1 MSSSRKKTI
10 SRILSI
16 RVNKIK
22 DTNLYDIFNNLIF
35 GVIDVKM
42 KRINR
47 FFMMV
52 FVKQTFVFS
61 FRLSENIIYYID
73 YHAEPLEF
81 SF

>member
-1 MSSSRKKTI
+1 M
-10 SRILSI
+10 
-16 RVNKIK
+16 
-22 DTNLYDIFNNLIF
+22 
-35 GVIDVKM
+35 IDVKM

-47 FFMMV
+47 FFMRL

-61 FRLSENIIYYID
+61 FRLNENIIYYIVKNLIILSIY